1 MSERIFG
8 TDGIRGR
15 SFEGWLTVERV
26 EALGR
31 AVGTVLGR
39 HPEAGTS
46 GRALLGHDGRA
57 SGPVFVDALSRGL
70 AAAGMQALTIELVT
84 TPALAWT
91 TRAGDFVCGAMVSAS
106 HNPACDNGIKV
117 FSGSGGKLSD
127 ELENEIESEL
137 LAHPGGVAEGPSAQ
151 RATELVEDYV
161 QAMLSGVGGGL
172 DLSGMVVVLDSAHG
186 GGATIAPRV
195 LRELGATLHS
205 IGDAPDGEN
214 INDGVGSTHPEA
226 LQAAVREHGAAI
238 GIALDGDGDR
248 CILVDDRGDIVH
260 GDGILTLLARRA
272 MELGELSDP
281 RIVATVMSNRGLHRA
296 LREVGV
302 SVLTVGVGDRRVVEG
317 LRAERLRLGGE
328 QSGHIVFGA
337 DHHYIGDG
345 LYCALRVLRV
355 MHETGRSLSDLVAP
369 YQPFPQV
376 LLNVRVD
383 RKPVLEEIGTIAA
396 LLERLEA
403 ELGEDGRILLRYS
416 GTEPLARVMVEGPD
430 PGRIRAMAEELAELI
445 VRELGA
451 ADAR

>member
-1 MSERIFG
+1 MTQRIFG

-15 SFEGWLTVERV
+15 TGDGWLATDRV

-31 AVGTVLGR
+31 AIGTVLGR

-57 SGPVFVDALSRGL
+57 SGPMLVDALSRGL
-70 AAAGMQALTIELVT
+70 AAAGMSALTMDLVT
-84 TPALAWT
+84 TPTLAWS
-91 TRAGDFVCGAMVSAS
+91 TRHGDFVCGAMVSAS
-106 HNPACDNGIKV
+106 HNPAEDNGIKV
-117 FSGSGGKLSD
+117 FSSQGGKLSD
-127 ELENEIESEL
+127 ELEHEIEAEL
-137 LAHPGGVAEGPSAQ
+137 LAHPEGVPEGPAARSHP
-151 RATELVEDYV
+151 ELTDDYV
-161 QAMLSGVGGGL
+161 AAILRGVGAGL
-172 DLSGMVVVLDSAHG
+172 DLSGMRVAIDCAHG
-186 GGATIAPRV
+186 GGSQSAPRV
-195 LRELGATLHS
+195 LRDLGADLVA
-205 IGDAPDGEN
+205 IGSAPDGKN

-226 LQAAVREHGAAI
+226 LQEVVRDAQCAI

-248 CILVDDRGDIVH
+248 CILVDETGSIVH

-272 MELGELSDP
+272 MELGELDDP

-296 LREVGV
+296 LREVGIG
-302 SVLTVGVGDRRVVEG
+302 VLTVGVGDRRVVEG

-328 QSGHIVFGA
+328 QSGHIVFGS

-355 MHETGRSLSDLVAP
+355 MSETGRSLSDLVAP

-376 LLNVRVD
+376 LLNVPVTS
-383 RKPVLEEIGTIAA
+383 KPDLDSVGSVGELVG
-396 LLERLEA
+396 RHEA

-430 PGRIRAMAEELAELI
+430 EARIRSMAEEIAQLI
-445 VRELGA
+445 RDEIGSPA
-451 ADAR
+451 SR

>member
-31 AVGTVLGR
+31 AVGIVLGR

-46 GRALLGHDGRA
+46 RRALIGHDGRA
-57 SGPVFVDALSRGL
+57 SGRIFVDALSRGL
-70 AAAGMQALTIELVT
+70 AAAGMQAVSADLVT

-106 HNPACDNGIKV
+106 HNPASDNGIKV

-127 ELENEIESEL
+127 ELEAEIEAEL
-137 LAHPGGVAEGPSAQ
+137 LGHPNGVAQGPDALL
-151 RATELVEDYV
+151 APELAEDYV
-161 QAMLSGVGGGL
+161 HALLRGAGEGL
-172 DLSGMVVVLDSAHG
+172 DLTGMVVALDSAHG

-205 IGDAPDGEN
+205 IGDSPDGEN

-226 LQAAVREHGAAI
+226 LQAAVLAQGAAL

-248 CILVDDRGDIVH
+248 CILVDERGEIVH

-272 MELGELSDP
+272 MELGELPDP

-337 DHHYIGDG
+337 DHHFIGDG

-355 MHETGRSLSDLVAP
+355 MRETGRSLSELASP

-383 RKPVLEEIGTIAA
+383 RKPVLEEIETVAA
-396 LLERLEA
+396 LLEELGT

-430 PGRIRAMAEELAELI
+430 ADRIQTMAQALADLI
-445 VRELGA
+445 ARELGA

>member
-15 SFEGWLTVERV
+15 VGDGWLATDRV

-31 AVGTVLGR
+31 AIGTVLGR

-46 GRALLGHDGRA
+46 GRALLGHDGRE
-57 SGPVFVDALSRGL
+57 SGPVLIDALSRGL
-70 AAAGMQALTIELVT
+70 AAAGTSALTVDLVT

-91 TRAGDFVCGAMVSAS
+91 TRHGDFVCGAMVSAS
-106 HNPACDNGIKV
+106 HNPASDNGIKV
-117 FSGSGGKLSD
+117 FSSQGGKLSD
-127 ELENEIESEL
+127 ELEDEIEAEL
-137 LAHPGGVAEGPSAQ
+137 LAHPDGVPDGPPARAHAELAD
-151 RATELVEDYV
+151 DYV
-161 QAMLSGVGGGL
+161 AALLAGVGADL
-172 DLSGMVVVLDSAHG
+172 DLSPLRIAVDCAHG
-186 GGATIAPRV
+186 GGSALAPRV
-195 LRELGATLHS
+195 LRELGADLVA
-205 IGDAPDGEN
+205 IGSAPNGTN
-214 INDGVGSTHPEA
+214 INEGVGSTHPEA
-226 LQAAVREHGAAI
+226 LQDVVRDAACSV

-248 CILVDDRGDIVH
+248 CILVDETGAIVH

-272 MELGELSDP
+272 MELGELADP

-302 SVLTVGVGDRRVVEG
+302 GVLTVGVGDRRVVEG

-328 QSGHIVFGA
+328 QSGHIVFGS

-355 MHETGRSLSDLVAP
+355 MRETGRALSDLASP

-376 LLNVRVD
+376 LLNVPVGV
-383 RKPVLEEIGTIAA
+383 KP
-396 LLERLEA
+396 RLEDIA
-403 ELGEDGRILLRYS
+403 PLNELVGRCESELGDDGRVLLRYS

-430 PGRIRAMAEELAELI
+430 AARIRAMAEEIAGLI
-445 VRELGA
+445 EREIGA
-451 ADAR
+451 AGPR